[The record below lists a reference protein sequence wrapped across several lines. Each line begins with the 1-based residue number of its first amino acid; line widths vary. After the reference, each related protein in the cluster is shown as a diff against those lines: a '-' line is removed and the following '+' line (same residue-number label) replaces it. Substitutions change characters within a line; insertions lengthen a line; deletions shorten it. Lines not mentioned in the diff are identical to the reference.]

1 MGNKLKY
8 DDVKTYIENEGYEL
22 LSKEYINAREKL
34 LLKCP
39 NGHEYKISFSK
50 FKSGRRCGKCSNE
63 KRKLTYSYVKMYIEN
78 EGYELLSNSYEGTK
92 YKMLMKCN
100 YGHEFEM
107 NFSNFKQ
114 GKRCPVC
121 SYKKRRLTQK
131 EVYNKMIEKGYELL
145 SEYEDQ
151 YTILKIKCPEGHIYE
166 DSYFGF
172 IHNRTCTEC
181 KKIKKKNRYNEV
193 KKYIES
199 FDYKLLSKEYNSN
212 KEKILV
218 KCNHGHE
225 YEVKFDNFQQ
235 GYRCP
240 ICNLSKGEDKIKL
253 YLDTNNIE
261 NISQF
266 KFNGCKFKY
275 KLPFDFY
282 LPKYNLCIE
291 YDGIQHFEIVKHFG
305 GYDGFITRKIKDTI
319 KNIYCKNNNINLI
332 RIPYWEYDNIENI
345 LNEIINKLDDTFN
358 D

>member
-39 NGHEYKISFSK
+39 NGYEYKISFSK

-145 SEYEDQ
+145 S
-151 YTILKIKCPEGHIYE
+151 
-166 DSYFGF
+166 
-172 IHNRTCTEC
+172 
-181 KKIKKKNRYNEV
+181 
-193 KKYIES
+193 
-199 FDYKLLSKEYNSN
+199 KEYNSN

-218 KCNHGHE
+218 KWNDGHE

-240 ICNLSKGEDKIKL
+240 ICNL
-253 YLDTNNIE
+253 
-261 NISQF
+261 
-266 KFNGCKFKY
+266 
-275 KLPFDFY
+275 
-282 LPKYNLCIE
+282 
-291 YDGIQHFEIVKHFG
+291 
-305 GYDGFITRKIKDTI
+305 
-319 KNIYCKNNNINLI
+319 
-332 RIPYWEYDNIENI
+332 
-345 LNEIINKLDDTFN
+345 
-358 D
+358 